1 VFDADG
7 PEIKAGKLAELELF
21 AEALAIYSEGKF
33 AEAARLFSQ
42 CWPHHQGVSAAK
54 IYWERCQSG
63 LVTRTKIK
71 DWLHNLH

>member
-7 PEIKAGKLAELELF
+7 PEIKQDKLATLELF
-21 AEALAIYSEGKF
+21 GEALAIYWLGNF
-33 AEAARLFSQ
+33 AEAARLFSE
-42 CWPHHQGVSAAK
+42 CWGQNQGDRAAK